1 MIRKIL
7 IRVLVFVLVATGTAY
22 FVNKMNNSKLDN
34 VSREMEE
41 AKLPLVYCELGNT
54 IVNQMAGYTQVMST
68 GLMRDGII
76 PLNEEY
82 GVDLLVDDEGEYG
95 SSYSYELR
103 RIDGDS
109 LVEEGELAAVGE
121 KGGYTEYQV
130 RFRMD
135 MKENQEYVLVF
146 IITNSTGESARYYT
160 RVVNVSRQYAKE
172 IIDYAMKFHSTTF
185 VKEVNEKDG
194 NMVYDRLR
202 VTGEATDYDLSHV
215 NLNAPYSMVS
225 WGNLNP
231 IIMTGIVPRITE
243 LDNDYA
249 VIELVYVMQSINKNN
264 YNYYNVKEYYC
275 AQYNPNSK
283 EVELLAFDR
292 YIESIF
298 DESYV
303 SKDRNSISM
312 GIANKDNLEYVAT
325 EDNKKVAFVKEA
337 ELWYYDYNKST
348 LTSVF
353 SFPQKNYSDVRIMNT
368 DVDINIVDM
377 DETGN
382 IYFVVYGYMN
392 RGKHEGK
399 NGIALYYFST
409 ESSKIEEKIFI
420 QVDEPYD
427 VMKQETGRFTYYD
440 QTNNTFYYLLDG
452 AIYSV
457 DVTSKTQ
464 DTMVYGLPTSK
475 YMVSE
480 NRTIVAY
487 PDNSED
493 QDVTSLIIHNFETGE
508 EYVEKGEANDRYLA
522 LGFVGNDLIFGVAK
536 KTDITISSNGE
547 AILPM
552 YKLFIVSPTGEIIK
566 EYSSSGIYIMNAQ
579 VQTEKIYL
587 SRAKKQNNFFEE
599 SEADY
604 ISYKADNSKDS
615 VNVRYSYDDYSYN
628 RVDLVFPSN
637 IYISDNIKPVMTKN
651 KTKEDLLYFQVDT
664 TTEGNRFYVF
674 SNLGYMGAYGSAGRA
689 IVAVTD
695 EKSGLVVD
703 GDGNTVYRNIAA
715 TSYNTVAKYID
726 EYPCKNI
733 KDTLMTCAY
742 MCVEYVNSKAEY
754 ADVMT
759 CESWEEAFDEYTLG
773 VGINI
778 SGISLDVALYF
789 LDRDVPFA
797 ACIDDGRYVLVIS
810 YNSTHIRYYDPIL
823 DEEVRVTRKEF
834 EEALSLQGNTMYT
847 YTSQ

>member
-1 MIRKIL
+1 M
-7 IRVLVFVLVATGTAY
+7 LVATGTAY
-22 FVNKMNNSKLDN
+22 FVNKINNSKLDN

-41 AKLPLVYCELGNT
+41 AELPLVYCELGNT

-68 GLMRDGII
+68 CLMRDSII

-82 GVDLLVDDEGEYG
+82 GVDLLVDDEAGYG
-95 SSYSYELR
+95 STYSYELR

-109 LVEEGELAAVGE
+109 LVEEGELSAVGE
-121 KGGYTEYQV
+121 RDGYAEYQV

-135 MKENQEYVLVF
+135 MQENQEYVLVF
-146 IITNSTGESARYYT
+146 IITDSQGESARYYT
-160 RVVNVSRQYAKE
+160 RVVNVSRQYARE
-172 IIDYAMKFHSTTF
+172 IIDYSMKFHSTTF
-185 VKEVNEKDG
+185 VKEVNEKEG

-202 VTGEATDYDLSHV
+202 VTGAATDYDLSHV
-215 NLNAPYSMVS
+215 NLNAPYAMVS

-231 IIMTGIVPRITE
+231 IVMTGIVPRITE

-249 VIELVYVMQSINKNN
+249 VIELVYVMQSINKDN
-264 YNYYNVKEYYC
+264 YNYYNVKECYS
-275 AQYNPNSK
+275 AQYNPNTK

-292 YIESIF
+292 YIDSIF
-298 DESYV
+298 DETYV
-303 SKDRNSISM
+303 SKEKNSISM
-312 GIANKDNLEYVAT
+312 GIANKADLEYVTT
-325 EDNKKVAFVKEA
+325 EDNKKVAFAKGA
-337 ELWYYDYNKST
+337 ELWYYDYNKAT
-348 LTSVF
+348 LTGVF
-353 SFPQKNYSDVRIMNT
+353 SFPQKNYSDVRVMNRN
-368 DVDINIVDM
+368 VDINIVDM
-377 DETGN
+377 NEAGD
-382 IYFVVYGYMN
+382 IYFVVYGYMS

-399 NGIALYYFST
+399 NGISLYHFSA

-440 QTNNTFYYLLDG
+440 QENNIFYYLLDG

-457 DVTSKTQ
+457 DINSKIQ
-464 DTMVYGLPTSK
+464 DTMCYGLPTSK

-480 NRTIVAY
+480 NRAIVAY
-487 PDNSED
+487 PDNSLD
-493 QDVTSLIIHNFETGE
+493 QDVTSIIIHNFETGE
-508 EYVEKGEANDRYLA
+508 EYVESGNTNDRYLA

-536 KTDITISSNGE
+536 KNDITISSSGE

-552 YKLFIVSPTGEIIK
+552 YKLFIVSPEGEVIK
-566 EYSSSGIYIMNAQ
+566 EYSSPGIYIMNAQ

-587 SRAKKQNNFFEE
+587 TRATKQNNFFEE
-599 SEADY
+599 SQADY

-615 VNVRYSYDDYSYN
+615 VNVSYSYDNYAYN
-628 RVDLVFPSN
+628 QLDMVFPSN
-637 IYISDNIKPVMTKN
+637 IYISDSVKPVMTKN

-664 TTEGNRFYVF
+664 TTDENAFYVF
-674 SNLGYMGAYGSAGRA
+674 NNQGYVGAYGSAGRA
-689 IVAVTD
+689 IVAVAD

-703 GDGNTVYRNIAA
+703 SDGNTVYRNLAA

-726 EYPCKNI
+726 EYPCKSI
-733 KDTLMTCAY
+733 EDTLMTCAY
-742 MCVEYVNSKAEY
+742 MCVEYVNSKTQY
-754 ADVMT
+754 ADIMA